1 MHGIIA
7 WFARNGVAANLL
19 MVGILIA
26 GVVTLRTGIPT
37 EVFPEFQ
44 LDLVN
49 VSVPYRGSTPA
60 EVEESVVIRIEE
72 AIQDL
77 QGIKKILSTASEGM
91 GSVRVEV
98 DKGYDSREVLDDI
111 KNRVDAINT
120 FPVETEKP
128 VISLVQPRGEVI
140 TVVLS
145 ADMSEHDLRL
155 LGERIRD
162 EIANLPDI
170 TQVGLGG
177 VRPYEIAIEVSEKT
191 LQQYGLTLT
200 DAANAI
206 RRTSVDLPAGV
217 IKSSA
222 GEILLRTKGQA
233 YVGQEFSDIVLIPRA
248 DGSRITLGDIATIK
262 DDFEETPLYARFN
275 GKPCVLIAVARVGEQ
290 NAITLART
298 VKAFLAER
306 QASLPAG
313 VELSYWNDRSQIV
326 LNRLNTLT
334 TSAWQGGLLVLLV
347 LALFLRPAVAL
358 WVFAGIPVAFMGA
371 ILFMPAQ
378 GVTIN
383 VISLFAFILVLGIVV
398 DDAIVTGENIFTHLE
413 QGEDATE
420 AAIVGA
426 QEVSTPVVFGVLT
439 TVAAFTPLLMIEGFM
454 GNIFGQIPL
463 IVIPV
468 LLFSLIESKLI
479 LPAHLKHLSVGKRE
493 RHQLNPLLRVQRCFA
508 DGMEWFARR
517 VYRPVLEIAL
527 RRRYLTLCLFVG
539 VAAIIFAFVASNR
552 MMFVFFPRVQSER
565 ATAALTMAQGTPTE
579 VTARFVRRMEEV
591 ARELQDRP
599 DYVDPATGS
608 SIIEDIMSVVGGQ
621 GVTGGRGRGASGQSH
636 IGEVS
641 MQLTAPE
648 KRTLLV
654 TSMEIVGEWRRLIGS
669 IPGAQDLNFRAE
681 IGRGSE
687 PIDVQLTGPIFADLS
702 AAADLIKERLAEY
715 PDLFDITDTY
725 QDGKPEIKLRIKPEA
740 EALGLT
746 MRDLA
751 QQSREAFFGAEAQRI
766 QRGREDIRVMVRYPL
781 EERSSLDS
789 LENMRIRTASGAEVP
804 FASVAEVD
812 MGRSFSTINRIDRNR
827 TVDVTAD
834 ADKEK
839 ANLEIIKRDLED
851 FLPGL
856 VAGYPGMNFSLEG
869 EAREQ
874 ADSFGAVAIGGIF
887 VLFAI
892 YAMLA
897 IPFRSYVQP
906 AIVMSVIP
914 FGLAS
919 AIVGHL
925 IMGFNLSIMSVFGML
940 ALAGVVV
947 NDSLVLVDYINRRR
961 REGLSVGEAVRVA
974 GVARFRA
981 IMLTSLTTFC
991 GLLPLMFEKSTQA
1004 QFLIPMGISLGW
1016 GVLLATGVTLL
1027 LVPINYLLLED
1038 LKAGCRRYWA
1048 WQTGRESS
1056 LSAVTKDDP
1065 EPYPFSTP

>member
-1 MHGIIA
+1 MIA

-19 MVGILIA
+19 MMGILIA
-26 GVVTLRTGIPT
+26 GTVTLFTGIPT

-140 TVVLS
+140 TAVLA

-155 LGERIRD
+155 LGEQIRD
-162 EIANLPDI
+162 EIVNLPDI

-200 DAANAI
+200 AVANAI

-217 IKSSA
+217 IKSSG

-233 YVGQEFSDIVLIPRA
+233 YVGQEFADIVLITRP

-275 GKPCVLIAVARVGEQ
+275 GQPCVLISVARVGDQ
-290 NAITLART
+290 NAITLARS
-298 VKAFLAER
+298 VKKFLAER
-306 QASLPAG
+306 RQSLPPG
-313 VELSYWNDRSQIV
+313 VELSYWNDRSQVVI
-326 LNRLNTLT
+326 NRLNTLT
-334 TSAWQGGLLVLLV
+334 SSAWQGGILVLLV

-371 ILFMPAQ
+371 ILFMPSL

-398 DDAIVTGENIFTHLE
+398 DDAIVTGENIFTHLQ
-413 QGEDATE
+413 QGEDSTE
-420 AAIVGA
+420 AAITGA

-439 TVAAFTPLLMIEGFM
+439 TVAAFTPLMMIEGFM
-454 GNIFGQIPL
+454 GKIFGQIPL

-468 LLFSLIESKLI
+468 LLFSLLESKFI
-479 LPAHLKHLSVGKRE
+479 LPAHLKHLSVGKRD
-493 RHQLNPLLRVQRCFA
+493 RGQLNPVLRIQRRFA

-517 VYRPVLEIAL
+517 VYQPTLEIAL
-527 RRRYLTLCLFVG
+527 RRRILTLCLFVG
-539 VAAIIFAFVASNR
+539 TVAVIFAFVASNR
-552 MMFVFFPRVQSER
+552 ILFVFFPRVQSER

-579 VTARFVRRMEEV
+579 VTARFIRRMEAA
-591 ARELQDRP
+591 ARELQADP
-599 DYVDPATGS
+599 KYVDPATGRN
-608 SIIEDIMSVVGGQ
+608 IIEDIMSVVGGQ

-641 MQLTAPE
+641 LQLTAPE
-648 KRTLLV
+648 ERTLSV
-654 TSMEIVGEWRRLIGS
+654 SSMDIVNEWRRMIGPV
-669 IPGAQDLNFRAE
+669 PGAQDLNFRAE
-681 IGRGSE
+681 IGRGSS
-687 PIDVQLTGPIFADLS
+687 PIDVQLSGPDFEDLS
-702 AAADLIKERLAEY
+702 AAADLVKERLAEY
-715 PDLFDITDTY
+715 PDLFDITDSY

-766 QRGREDIRVMVRYPL
+766 QRGREDVRVMVRYPL

-789 LENMRIRTASGAEVP
+789 LENMRIRTAGGAEVP
-804 FASVAEVD
+804 FASVAEVE

-827 TVDVTAD
+827 TVNVTAD

-839 ANLEIIKRDLED
+839 ANLELIKRDLTE
-851 FLPGL
+851 FLPDL
-856 VAGYPGMNFSLEG
+856 VAQYPGMSFSMEG

-874 ADSFGAVAIGGIF
+874 AESFGAVAVGGIF

-897 IPFRSYVQP
+897 IPFRSYAQP

-914 FGLAS
+914 FGLAG

-925 IMGFNLSIMSVFGML
+925 IMGFSLSIMSVFGML

-947 NDSLVLVDYINRRR
+947 NDSLVMVDYINRRR
-961 REGLSVGEAVRVA
+961 SEGMSVNEAVRVA

-1016 GVLLATGVTLL
+1016 GVMLATFVTLL

-1038 LKAGCRRYWA
+1038 WKAALRRYWA
-1048 WQTGRESS
+1048 WQTGKDTAPPGIA
-1056 LSAVTKDDP
+1056 SAP
-1065 EPYPFSTP
+1065 PAR

>member
-7 WFARNGVAANLL
+7 WFTRNGVAANLL

-26 GVVTLRTGIPT
+26 GTVTLFTGIPT
-37 EVFPEFQ
+37 EVFPEFE
-44 LDLVN
+44 LDLVS
-49 VSVPYRGSTPA
+49 VTVPYRGSTPA

-140 TVVLS
+140 NVVLS
-145 ADMSEHDLRL
+145 AEMSEHDLRL

-162 EIANLPDI
+162 EISNLPDI
-170 TQVGLGG
+170 TQVALGG
-177 VRPYEIAIEVSEKT
+177 VRPYEIAIEVSERT

-200 DAANAI
+200 AVANAI

-233 YVGQEFSDIVLIPRA
+233 YVGQEFSDIVLITRP

-262 DDFEETPLYARFN
+262 DGFEETPLYARFN
-275 GKPCVLIAVARVGEQ
+275 GKPCVLIAVARVGDQ

-298 VKAFLAER
+298 VKQFLAER
-306 QASLPAG
+306 QRSLPAG
-313 VELSYWNDRSQIV
+313 VELNYWNDRSRIV

-347 LALFLRPAVAL
+347 LTLFLRPAVAG
-358 WVFAGIPVAFMGA
+358 WVFLGIPVAFTGA
-371 ILFMPAQ
+371 IIFMPAL

-398 DDAIVTGENIFTHLE
+398 DDAIVTGENIFTHL
-413 QGEDATE
+413 QKGEDSTE
-420 AAIVGA
+420 AAILGA

-454 GNIFGQIPL
+454 GNIFGQIAL

-468 LLFSLIESKLI
+468 LIFSLVESKLI
-479 LPAHLKHLSVGKRE
+479 LPAHLKHLSVGKRDRE
-493 RHQLNPLLRVQRCFA
+493 HLNPLLRFQRRFA
-508 DGMEWFARR
+508 DGMEWFARH
-517 VYRPVLEIAL
+517 VYQPVLEVAL
-527 RRRYLTLCLFVG
+527 RRRYLAFCTFVG
-539 VAAIIFAFVASNR
+539 IVGIIFAFVASNR
-552 MMFVFFPRVQSER
+552 IMFVFFPRVQSER

-579 VTARFVRRMEEV
+579 VTARFVRRMEAA
-591 ARELQDRP
+591 ARELQNRSE
-599 DYVDPATGS
+599 YVDPGTGRN
-608 SIIEDIMSVVGGQ
+608 IIEDIMSVVGGQ

-641 MQLTAPE
+641 LQLTAPE
-648 KRTLLV
+648 QRTLEV
-654 TSMEIVGEWRRLIGS
+654 SSMDIVNEWRRMIGS

-681 IGRGSE
+681 IGRGSS
-687 PIDVQLTGPIFADLS
+687 PIDVQLSGPHFEELS
-702 AAADLIKERLAEY
+702 AAADRVKERLVEY

-781 EERSSLDS
+781 EQRSSLDS
-789 LENMRIRTASGAEVP
+789 LENMRIRTANGAEVP
-804 FASVAEVD
+804 FASVAEVE
-812 MGRSFSTINRIDRNR
+812 MGRGFSTISRIDRNR
-827 TVDVTAD
+827 TVNVTAD

-839 ANLEIIKRDLED
+839 ANLEIIKRDLVE

-856 VAGYPGMNFSLEG
+856 VAEYPGMNFSLEG

-874 ADSFGAVAIGGIF
+874 ADSFGAVAVGGIF
-887 VLFAI
+887 VLFVI

-897 IPFRSYVQP
+897 IPFRSYIQP

-914 FGLAS
+914 FGLAG

-925 IMGFNLSIMSVFGML
+925 IMGFNLSVMSVFGML

-961 REGLSVGEAVRVA
+961 REGMTTDEAVHVA

-981 IMLTSLTTFC
+981 IILTSLTTFC

-1038 LKAGCRRYWA
+1038 LKAALRRYWA
-1048 WQTGRESS
+1048 WQTGRE
-1056 LSAVTKDDP
+1056 P
-1065 EPYPFSTP
+1065 RPGPGSTVPASNPQ